1 MFPLIG
7 LIIGLLIGLLWNVDI
22 PQAYSSYVAVGILA
36 VIDSV
41 VGAMTANLQNRFNLR
56 LFVTGFLGNSA
67 IAVALAALGD
77 QLDLQLSLAA
87 VFALAANRKP
97 AIPNTPAANTAHHR
111 ALTVQQYGA
120 VELRPCPNPDPVAR
134 TRLPA
139 TSAPRSRSAAPAG
152 WFRSWSACSS
162 SA

>member
-7 LIIGLLIGLLWNVDI
+7 LIIGLLIGLLWNVNI

-36 VIDSV
+36 VIDSS

-56 LFVTGFLGNSA
+56 LFITGFLGNSM

-87 VFALAANRKP
+87 VFAFGNRIFLNFSMMRRIWLEKYDLMHQKGP
-97 AIPNTPAANTAHHR
+97 K
-111 ALTVQQYGA
+111 GA
-120 VELRPCPNPDPVAR
+120 
-134 TRLPA
+134 
-139 TSAPRSRSAAPAG
+139 
-152 WFRSWSACSS
+152 
-162 SA
+162 